1 MMLLSVL
8 LMSQTS
14 WLTVVVCCII
24 GVMLFLRII
33 KFWLKLILIIALIFF
48 IGRCYFNK
56 KSAQRSAYH
65 HVEYV
70 SPFAV

>member
-1 MMLLSVL
+1 MLLSVL

-14 WLTVVVCCII
+14 WVTVVVCCIV

-33 KFWLKLILIIALIFF
+33 KFWLKLILLVALIFF

-56 KSAQRSAYH
+56 KSPRRSAYNPTEL
-65 HVEYV
+65 VR
-70 SPFAV
+70 PLAA

>member
-1 MMLLSVL
+1 MLLSVL

-14 WLTVVVCCII
+14 WVTVVVCCII

-48 IGRCYFNK
+48 IGRCYFSK
-56 KSAQRSAYH
+56 KTARRSAQAKT
-65 HVEYV
+65 EYV
-70 SPFAV
+70 QPFAV